1 VGRQRPQEAVCAALR
16 RGVWIDRGGE
26 DARRASHVVGRR
38 QFPAMTAAWRLIV
51 CLGVPR
57 AECQEGAVVTKAPH
71 EGDTVSR
78 DGTMRATTSLPG
90 TPPSIA
96 QARDFTAAF
105 VGQSQ
110 ADPRIRPGRRGDAL
124 LVISELVTNVVR
136 HAPGPC
142 EVTLEVT
149 GTELVITVC
158 DTSTQPPTFYPPA
171 PHRIGRHGL
180 EIVLALCTS
189 VDSRPTPQGKA
200 IRAVM
205 SLI

>member
-1 VGRQRPQEAVCAALR
+1 
-16 RGVWIDRGGE
+16 
-26 DARRASHVVGRR
+26 
-38 QFPAMTAAWRLIV
+38 M
-51 CLGVPR
+51 
-57 AECQEGAVVTKAPH
+57 
-71 EGDTVSR
+71 SR
-78 DGTMRATTSLPG
+78 DGTLRVAGTFPG
-90 TPPSIA
+90 VSPSIA

-105 VGQSQ
+105 VDQAAG
-110 ADPRIRPGRRGDAL
+110 ADPRIQPGQRGDAL

-149 GTELVITVC
+149 GVELVITVG
-158 DTSTQPPTFYPPA
+158 DTSVQPPTFHPFS

-189 VDSRPTPQGKA
+189 VDCRPTPRGKA

-205 SLI
+205 SLA

>member
-1 VGRQRPQEAVCAALR
+1 
-16 RGVWIDRGGE
+16 
-26 DARRASHVVGRR
+26 
-38 QFPAMTAAWRLIV
+38 M
-51 CLGVPR
+51 
-57 AECQEGAVVTKAPH
+57 TKAPH
-71 EGDTVSR
+71 EGEIVSR
-78 DGTMRATTSLPG
+78 DGTLRATTTFSG
-90 TPPSIA
+90 APPSIA

-105 VGQSQ
+105 VDRAAW
-110 ADPRIRPGRRGDAL
+110 ADPRIQPGRRGDAL

-149 GTELVITVC
+149 GVELVITVC
-158 DTSTQPPTFYPPA
+158 DSSVQPPTFHPRA

-200 IRAVM
+200 VRAVM
-205 SLI
+205 SLA